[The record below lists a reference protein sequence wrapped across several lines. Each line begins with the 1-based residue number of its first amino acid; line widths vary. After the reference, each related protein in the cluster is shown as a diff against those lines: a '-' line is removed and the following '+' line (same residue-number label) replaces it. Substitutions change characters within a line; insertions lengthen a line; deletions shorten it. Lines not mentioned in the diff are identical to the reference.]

1 MSKQFGFWR
10 RALVP
15 LRSCSRRR
23 TPMQLPLPPPP
34 RTQPHA
40 PREETAGKATPL
52 CALSSRLL
60 RAIEAARRRAL
71 LGLIAAVVATVGTVK
86 RGLGRC
92 EPRPRLSEHPHR
104 GPPLLATRAP
114 TRCPLGRTRSR
125 PRRNEH
131 RDNQGCLWLLTLEV
145 FFIAI
150 CLVYPSSS

>member
-1 MSKQFGFWR
+1 MSKRFVFWR

-23 TPMQLPLPPPP
+23 TPTQPPLPPPP
-34 RTQPHA
+34 RTQPRA
-40 PREETAGKATPL
+40 PREETAGKATRL

-71 LGLIAAVVATVGTVK
+71 LGLIAVAVVATVK
-86 RGLGRC
+86 RGLLGRC
-92 EPRPRLSEHPHR
+92 EPRPRLSERQHL

-114 TRCPLGRTRSR
+114 TLCPLGRTRSR

-131 RDNQGCLWLLTLEV
+131 RDNQGRLWLLTLEV
-145 FFIAI
+145 FSLLFVSYIH
-150 CLVYPSSS
+150 LPHK